1 MKITIHDKA
10 ILIERLEKWIE
21 KMQYI
26 LDNRRDLYWS
36 CCEMVERHVVTHP
49 LSWSKN
55 LFKTHFIDR
64 HRRTLDAI
72 RGDNLHFIDW
82 IDYRDVLYWVC
93 FNIDML
99 DYVSYKQLRESHR
112 DLTIRL
118 TGDAKKFERFIECHT
133 QFI

>member
-1 MKITIHDKA
+1 MQITIHDKA

-26 LDNRRDLYWS
+26 LDNRRDLYWTR
-36 CCEMVERHVVTHP
+36 CEMVDGQVVTHDF
-49 LSWSKN
+49 SWSKN
-55 LFKTHFIDR
+55 LFKEQFIDR
-64 HRRTLDAI
+64 HQRTLDAI
-72 RGDNLHFIDW
+72 KEDKLQNIDW

-99 DYVSYKQLRESHR
+99 DYVSYKHLRESHR

-118 TGDAKKFERFIECHT
+118 TGDTERFEGFIQTHM
-133 QFI
+133 QFV